1 MGCQLKSEQTVSLN
15 LGRQVCVWVDKEA
28 EFKCSN
34 LLLGTHKK
42 TDRERFMD
50 KDQVNSAGV
59 PWDLLRVYIHY
70 TKYYGK
76 VRHKRNSL
84 RQWDMRLQCNK
95 TRGQNVIRSEAW
107 RVIAM
112 RPPDIS

>member
-50 KDQVNSAGV
+50 NDQVNSAGV
-59 PWDLLRVYIHY
+59 PWDLLRAYIHY
-70 TKYYGK
+70 RSTMRKYYRTGK
-76 VRHKRNSL
+76 DP
-84 RQWDMRLQCNK
+84 RQWGM
-95 TRGQNVIRSEAW
+95 
-107 RVIAM
+107 
-112 RPPDIS
+112 